1 MQTQTKAA
9 FVKTLPVI
17 ASYLVLGFGF
27 GVLMVSRGYPFYW
40 APLTSLMVYA
50 GSMQYVLVDL
60 LTGGVG
66 LLSTAM
72 MTLLINARHLFYGI
86 SMLEK
91 YQHAGRKKPYL
102 IFSLTDETYS
112 LLCGQDPPEVADR
125 YKYFFDV
132 SAFGHFYWVLGSLI
146 GALAGVALPWDFR
159 GVEFSMTALFVVV
172 FTEQWMT
179 ARDRLPAV
187 IGLGSSLVCLLLFG
201 PQQFILPAMGM
212 ILLLLTALRG
222 YMMAGEAKT

>member
-1 MQTQTKAA
+1 MHTQTKAA

-112 LLCGQDPPEVADR
+112 LLCGQDPPEVVDR
-125 YKYFFDV
+125 YKYYFDV
-132 SAFGHFYWVLGSLI
+132 SSFGHFYWVLGSLI

-222 YMMAGEAKT
+222 YTMAGEAKA

>member
-1 MQTQTKAA
+1 
-9 FVKTLPVI
+9 
-17 ASYLVLGFGF
+17 
-27 GVLMVSRGYPFYW
+27 
-40 APLTSLMVYA
+40 
-50 GSMQYVLVDL
+50 MQYVLVDL

-112 LLCGQDPPEVADR
+112 LLCGQDPPEVVDR
-125 YKYFFDV
+125 YKYYFDV
-132 SAFGHFYWVLGSLI
+132 SSFGHFYWVLGSLI

-222 YMMAGEAKT
+222 YTMAGEAKA

>member
-27 GVLMVSRGYPFYW
+27 GVLMVSRGYPFFW

-112 LLCGQDPPEVADR
+112 LLCGQDPPEVVDR
-125 YKYFFDV
+125 YKYYFDV
-132 SAFGHFYWVLGSLI
+132 SSFGHFYWVLGSLI

-222 YMMAGEAKT
+222 YTMAGEAKT

>member
-27 GVLMVSRGYPFYW
+27 GVLMVSRGYPFFW

-125 YKYFFDV
+125 YKYYFDV

-222 YMMAGEAKT
+222 YTMAGEAKT

>member
-222 YMMAGEAKT
+222 YTMAGEAKT

>member
-91 YQHAGRKKPYL
+91 YQHAGRKKPCL

-125 YKYFFDV
+125 YKYYFDV
-132 SAFGHFYWVLGSLI
+132 SSFGHFYWVLGSLI

-222 YMMAGEAKT
+222 YTMAGEAKA

>member
-1 MQTQTKAA
+1 MHTQTKAA

-27 GVLMVSRGYPFYW
+27 GVLMVSRGYPFFW

-112 LLCGQDPPEVADR
+112 LLCGQDPPEVVDR
-125 YKYFFDV
+125 YKYYFDV
-132 SAFGHFYWVLGSLI
+132 SSFGHFYWVLGSLI

-222 YMMAGEAKT
+222 YTMAGEAKT